1 MNSSN
6 KFNHLKRFDSIYL
19 RVTAVLLLG
28 LLAAQWVSERLY
40 QEERERVISHLIA
53 GPLGQRLSQV
63 AQKLEHTPAA
73 ERVGL
78 LPVLNS
84 PRITFTLPATPGA
97 DTDPGPLHHLQ
108 DRLRETLGD
117 GRRVM
122 VTGDPTTAR
131 DELPSLIQISLIL
144 SDGQQVVA
152 THHALEE
159 SALGPSRHLPLLTG
173 YFLAIAVIT
182 LLAMRWAVRPLQRL
196 AHAADAL
203 GRDLSG
209 APLAETGPREVRQ
222 AARAFNTMQNRLA
235 SYLNDRL
242 RILAAVSHDLK
253 SPITR
258 LKLRAEMLPDEVLPE
273 AAQRE
278 KFLRDLDE
286 METMIGATLDFL
298 RGESR
303 QESGVLLDIN
313 ALVSTLCDDL
323 HAVDDIVE
331 VSGKADR
338 PLLAR
343 PQAMRRCLANLLDNA
358 VRYGKQPGGNNTDGH
373 IRITLEDSATTLN
386 LHIDDN
392 GPGIPESELEQ
403 MFEPFRRGESSR
415 NRATGGTGLGL
426 AIARNLARAHG
437 GDVTLGN
444 RPEGGLRATLTLP
457 RGLN

>member
-1 MNSSN
+1 M
-6 KFNHLKRFDSIYL
+6 KRFDSIYL
-19 RVTAVLLLG
+19 RVTAVLILG

-40 QEERERVISHLIA
+40 QEERERVVSHLIA
-53 GPLGQRLSQV
+53 GPLGKRLSMV
-63 AQKLEHTPAA
+63 ANKLEHTPAG
-73 ERVGL
+73 ERDEL
-78 LPVLNS
+78 LRVLDS
-84 PRITFTLPATPGA
+84 SRITFTLASAPGA
-97 DTDPGPLHHLQ
+97 ETEPGPLHHLQ
-108 DRLRETLGD
+108 DRLQEVLGA
-117 GRRVM
+117 GRRVR
-122 VTGDPTTAR
+122 VTGDASETR
-131 DELPSLIQISLIL
+131 DGLPAAIRISMTL
-144 SDGQQVVA
+144 SDGQRVIA
-152 THHALEE
+152 SHHFPEE
-159 SALGPSRHLPLLTG
+159 SALAPSRHLPLLTG

-196 AHAADAL
+196 ARAADAL

-209 APLAETGPREVRQ
+209 APLPETGPREVRQ
-222 AARAFNTMQNRLA
+222 AAHAFNTMQSRLA

-258 LKLRAEMLPDEVLPE
+258 LKLRAEMLQDE
-273 AAQRE
+273 AQRE

-313 ALVSTLCDDL
+313 ALVSTLCDDMQ
-323 HAVDDIVE
+323 AMNSVVE
-331 VSGKADR
+331 VSGEASA

-343 PQAMRRCLANLLDNA
+343 PQALKRCLANLLDNA
-358 VRYGKQPGGNNTDGH
+358 VRYGGNAAGISAGNADGG
-373 IRITLEDSATTLN
+373 IRITLEDSAESLS

-437 GDVTLGN
+437 GNVTLTN
-444 RPEGGLRATLTLP
+444 RPAGGLRATLTLP
-457 RGLN
+457 RGL

>member
-1 MNSSN
+1 MSSSN
-6 KFNHLKRFDSIYL
+6 KINRLKRFDSIYL

-40 QEERERVISHLIA
+40 LEERERVVSHLIA
-53 GPLGQRLSQV
+53 GPLSQRLSQV
-63 AQKLEHTPAA
+63 AQKLENMPAA
-73 ERVGL
+73 ERIKL

-97 DTDPGPLHHLQ
+97 NNDPGPLHHLQ

-117 GRRVM
+117 GRQVM
-122 VTGDPTTAR
+122 VTGEPAATR
-131 DELPSLIQISLIL
+131 NELPSLIQISLTL

-159 SALGPSRHLPLLTG
+159 SAIAPSRHLPLLTG
-173 YFLAIAVIT
+173 YFLAIAVIA

-258 LKLRAEMLPDEVLPE
+258 LKLRAEMLAD
-273 AAQRE
+273 ATQRE
-278 KFLRDLDE
+278 KFLRDLDD
-286 METMIGATLDFL
+286 METMIAATLDFL

-303 QESGVLLDIN
+303 QENGVLLDIN
-313 ALVSTLCDDL
+313 ALVSALRDDMQAMGSEITLNG
-323 HAVDDIVE
+323 HA
-331 VSGKADR
+331 SR

-343 PQAMRRCLANLLDNA
+343 PQALKRCLANLLDNA
-358 VRYGKQPGGNNTDGH
+358 VRYGVSADSHAGSNVQISLADGPEFL
-373 IRITLEDSATTLN
+373 T
-386 LHIDDN
+386 LHIDDH
-392 GPGIPESELEQ
+392 GPGIPEAELEQ
-403 MFEPFRRGESSR
+403 MFEPFRRGETSR
-415 NRATGGTGLGL
+415 NRATGGAGLGL

-437 GDVTLGN
+437 GDVTLEN

-457 RGLN
+457 RG

>member
-1 MNSSN
+1 M
-6 KFNHLKRFDSIYL
+6 R
-19 RVTAVLLLG
+19 
-28 LLAAQWVSERLY
+28 AA
-40 QEERERVISHLIA
+40 H
-53 GPLGQRLSQV
+53 
-63 AQKLEHTPAA
+63 KLEHTPAA
-73 ERVGL
+73 ERSEL
-78 LPVLNS
+78 WQMLSS

-97 DTDPGPLHHLQ
+97 NNDPGPLHHLQ

-122 VTGDPTTAR
+122 VTGEPGSR
-131 DELPSLIQISLIL
+131 RNELPSLIQISLTL
-144 SDGQQVVA
+144 SDGQQIVA

-159 SALGPSRHLPLLTG
+159 SALAPSRHLPLLTG
-173 YFLAIAVIT
+173 YFLAIAVIA

-258 LKLRAEMLPDEVLPE
+258 LKLRAEMLAD
-273 AAQRE
+273 ATQRE
-278 KFLRDLDE
+278 KFLRDLDD
-286 METMIGATLDFL
+286 METMIAATLDFL

-303 QESGVLLDIN
+303 QENGVLLDIN
-313 ALVSTLCDDL
+313 ALVSALRDDMQ
-323 HAVDDIVE
+323 AVNTIVE
-331 VSGKADR
+331 VQGEASR

-343 PQAMRRCLANLLDNA
+343 PQALKRCLANLLDNA
-358 VRYGKQPGGNNTDGH
+358 IRYGGSETACV
-373 IRITLEDSATTLN
+373 RITLEDSAESLN
-386 LHIDDN
+386 LHIDDH
-392 GPGIPESELEQ
+392 GPGIPEAELEQ
-403 MFEPFRRGESSR
+403 MFEPFRRGETSR
-415 NRATGGTGLGL
+415 NRATGGAGLGL

-437 GDVTLGN
+437 GDVTLEN
-444 RPEGGLRATLTLP
+444 RPEGGLRASLTLP
-457 RGLN
+457 RG